1 MLVVPIIISFLFKV
15 GGVFLIKTS
24 KAYKTG
30 FEKRGPIC
38 INSINLS
45 MSSRIISDS

>member
-15 GGVFLIKTS
+15 GGVFLTNTN

-38 INSINLS
+38 MNSINLS
-45 MSSRIISDS
+45 MSSSIISES

>member
-1 MLVVPIIISFLFKV
+1 MLVVPIIINFLFRV